1 MKIDDCFLLGYV
13 AKKFGYKGEVI
24 LKLDVD
30 NPSDYRELDSVLLNM
45 KGRLV
50 PFFIESSQM
59 NPNGSLRVKFEGV
72 SDEIMLAKI
81 LGSELYLPLSVLP
94 QLKGNAFYYHEI
106 IGYEL
111 IDQNYGSAGIITG
124 VMDQTVQDII
134 LAEKDGKELMV
145 PVTDGILD
153 RVDREE
159 KKIYVKAPEGLIEM
173 YLEATE
179 DKEED
184 KDIEEDLEA

>member
-30 NPSDYRELDSVLLNM
+30 NPSDYAQLDSVLINM

-72 SDEIMLAKI
+72 SDENMLAKL
-81 LGSELYLPLSVLP
+81 LGSELYLPLEVLP
-94 QLKGNAFYYHEI
+94 KLSGKAFYYHEI
-106 IGYEL
+106 IGFEL
-111 IDQNYGSAGIITG
+111 IDELAGAAGIIKT
-124 VMDQTVQDII
+124 VMDQTVQEII
-134 LAEKDGKELMV
+134 LAEKDGKEVMV
-145 PVTDGILD
+145 PITDDILLAID
-153 RVDREE
+153 RKD
-159 KKIYVKAPEGLIEM
+159 KIVHVRAPEGLIEM
-173 YLEATE
+173 YLEASE
-179 DKEED
+179 DNED
-184 KDIEEDLEA
+184 DIERE

>member
-24 LKLDVD
+24 LKFDVD
-30 NPSDYRELDSVLLNM
+30 NPTDYAQLDSVLVNM

-72 SDEIMLAKI
+72 SDEKMLAKL
-81 LGSELYLPLSVLP
+81 LGSELYLPVSVLP
-94 QLKGNAFYYHEI
+94 KLSGKAFYYHEI
-106 IGYEL
+106 IGFTL
-111 IDQNYGSAGIITG
+111 IDELYGNAGIIKG
-124 VMDQTVQDII
+124 VMDQTVQEII
-134 LAEKDGKELMV
+134 LAEKDGLEVMV
-145 PVTDGILD
+145 PVTDDILVAID
-153 RVDREE
+153 RKE
-159 KKIYVKAPEGLIEM
+159 KKVHVRAPEGLIAM
-173 YLEATE
+173 YLEETD

-184 KDIEEDLEA
+184 IEKE

>member
-30 NPSDYRELDSVLLNM
+30 NPSDYAQLDSVLINM

-59 NPNGSLRVKFEGV
+59 NPNGSLRVKFEDV
-72 SDEIMLAKI
+72 SDENMVAKL
-81 LGSELYLPLSVLP
+81 LGSELYLPVSVLP
-94 QLKGNAFYYHEI
+94 KLSGKAFYYHEI
-106 IGYEL
+106 IGFEL
-111 IDQNYGSAGIITG
+111 IDENYGPAGIVKG

-134 LAEKDGKELMV
+134 LAEKDAKELMV
-145 PVTDGILD
+145 PITDEILLSI
-153 RVDREE
+153 DREG
-159 KKIYVKAPEGLIEM
+159 KKIHVKAPEGLIEM
-173 YLEATE
+173 YLEASE

-184 KDIEEDLEA
+184 IEKE